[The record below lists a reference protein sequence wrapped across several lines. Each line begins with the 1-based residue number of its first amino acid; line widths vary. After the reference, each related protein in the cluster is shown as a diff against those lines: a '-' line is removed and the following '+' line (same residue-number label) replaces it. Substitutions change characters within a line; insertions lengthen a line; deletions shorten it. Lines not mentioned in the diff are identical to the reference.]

1 MGGVIS
7 DITYE
12 DIVIRG
18 RVNHWQS
25 MPSSPIRMAMFYHAA
40 DLNAT
45 HGEFGVI
52 ANLTFRNIV
61 AEAAPMAGCAWHD
74 GKPPAQCDGEP
85 YGPAEVGQFIGMAG
99 FPLRG
104 LTLHNVTIRAAPGT
118 KLATWRCENVDMST
132 VSVTNVVPPWT
143 CGK

>member
-74 GKPPAQCDGEP
+74 GKPPAHG
-85 YGPAEVGQFIGMAG
+85 ARRAA
-99 FPLRG
+99 LTSAA
-104 LTLHNVTIRAAPGT
+104 LTL
-118 KLATWRCENVDMST
+118 ATA
-132 VSVTNVVPPWT
+132 VVAGSGGLLPH
-143 CGK
+143 